1 MGGTAIGRND
11 RLFPILNPE
20 TNGLGYPGGLAV
32 VAQCDILA
40 ANQRPDGCFRIKSI
54 EPDGKKRR
62 LHRHAQS
69 FSQRSFSRTR
79 PENVDPIAFIEERI
93 KKIKARKMVVMC
105 VAQEE
110 IQA

>member
-1 MGGTAIGRND
+1 MGATAMGNDD
-11 RLFPILNPE
+11 RLLPILIPE
-20 TNGLGYPGGLAV
+20 ANSLGYPWGLA

-40 ANQRPDGCFRIKSI
+40 ANQRPDEFLGIKSI

-69 FSQRSFSRTR
+69 FSQGSFSRTR
-79 PENVDPIAFIEERI
+79 PENVDPVAFIEERI

-110 IQA
+110 I